1 MWQPKNPNME
11 RNFWYGKDGA
21 QFKVA
26 NIDNTGSWQK
36 EIRGVWGKI
45 GNYVAGGLTIQ
56 IQIEVGK
63 TFDMPKMEHIF
74 RSQTSTTHDE
84 KKDGR
89 VWDKTGNYVIARC
102 QTIQCFKLCP
112 GGPTLP
118 KHHRLCVGTNWW
130 PFPGHFE
137 SFPLFIAM
145 H

>member
-1 MWQPKNPNME
+1 MWQPKNPYME

-36 EIRGVWGKI
+36 ERRGCVRQNRQLCGR
-45 GNYVAGGLTIQ
+45 LTFQ

-63 TFDMPKMEHIF
+63 TFDMPKMEHIPVHKHLQHMTK
-74 RSQTSTTHDE
+74 RRTGGCET
-84 KKDGR
+84 
-89 VWDKTGNYVIARC
+89 KTGNYVIARC

-130 PFPGHFE
+130 SFPGHFE